1 MQRHLEEILVY
12 EISQRRLRLIPTE
25 SATPAMKART
35 LKMLG
40 TPTCDAQELAA
51 EALFSIDEVKL
62 AAIAESA
69 RLEEA
74 GFTDRVQAT
83 QPQVTPLLNDALVGT
98 RLEICYR
105 YYSPE
110 NSEKLLMW
118 CPAEVLQVADG
129 LSDKAS
135 ARCTKMLPAGAVLI
149 KWPADADRGEKET
162 VQWKVLIPNKF
173 NSQAQNAWR
182 IDPRD
187 LATARPP
194 VQPEGGRTR

>member
-1 MQRHLEEILVY
+1 MY

-25 SATPAMKART
+25 AAAPAMKART

-83 QPQVTPLLNDALVGT
+83 QPQVTPHLSNNEPNNEEVAHCKSSLFNNEGT
-98 RLEICYR
+98 WAHCWNNEQGSLCH
-105 YYSPE
+105 
-110 NSEKLLMW
+110 K
-118 CPAEVLQVADG
+118 
-129 LSDKAS
+129 
-135 ARCTKMLPAGAVLI
+135 
-149 KWPADADRGEKET
+149 
-162 VQWKVLIPNKF
+162 
-173 NSQAQNAWR
+173 SQ
-182 IDPRD
+182 
-187 LATARPP
+187 
-194 VQPEGGRTR
+194 